1 MKIIDSH
8 LHYCP
13 GSPYFDEIAV
23 RAEHINSGEHL
34 REQYQI
40 YEIETGVVMGNRGLS
55 FAEHDYPD
63 FLHYCIGIDSHYLKH
78 HDISDAHDMIEQHLQ
93 RDACAGISSIRATAP
108 FISATPDMS
117 RSMSWQKRT
126 VNRLPSIWARLPVPT
141 HF

>member
-1 MKIIDSH
+1 
-8 LHYCP
+8 
-13 GSPYFDEIAV
+13 
-23 RAEHINSGEHL
+23 
-34 REQYQI
+34 
-40 YEIETGVVMGNRGLS
+40 MGNRGLS

-93 RDACAGISSIRATAP
+93 RDACAGIKLYPGYSP
-108 FISATPDMS
+108 VYISDARDS

>member
-23 RAEHINSGEHL
+23 RAEHINNGEHL

-93 RDACAGISSIRATAP
+93 RDACAGMPPP
-108 FISATPDMS
+108 FL
-117 RSMSWQKRT
+117 KRMKM
-126 VNRLPSIWARLPVPT
+126 
-141 HF
+141 

>member
-40 YEIETGVVMGNRGLS
+40 YEIETGVVMATG
-55 FAEHDYPD
+55 D
-63 FLHYCIGIDSHYLKH
+63 FPLPN
-78 HDISDAHDMIEQHLQ
+78 MIIPIFCTIASE
-93 RDACAGISSIRATAP
+93 STA
-108 FISATPDMS
+108 IT
-117 RSMSWQKRT
+117 
-126 VNRLPSIWARLPVPT
+126 
-141 HF
+141 